1 MVLKFVILHFKYSNI
16 CQIVNKNYQF
26 LRIENAILHFA
37 YFGMEKRMRFL

>member
-1 MVLKFVILHFKYSNI
+1 MYGAEIIILHFKYSNI

-37 YFGMEKRMRFL
+37 YFGTEKTV